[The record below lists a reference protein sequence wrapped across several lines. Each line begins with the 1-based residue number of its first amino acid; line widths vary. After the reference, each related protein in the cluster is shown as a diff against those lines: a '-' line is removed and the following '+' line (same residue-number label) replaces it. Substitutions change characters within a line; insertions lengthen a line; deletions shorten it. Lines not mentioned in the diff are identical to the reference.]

1 MGMISFTMNKFRETG
16 RLINMQI
23 ACLIIL
29 VVFALPACGRKLQP
43 MPPVPDDPVVI
54 QSVKTDGA
62 AIVIKAKVNA
72 DDSDISL
79 LGKPQGICPQC
90 EDDLI
95 KKITMHT
102 PKGTVILRD
111 EKPED
116 PCMVYRILLEKGDVR
131 WTTPARVY
139 CK

>member
-1 MGMISFTMNKFRETG
+1 METSSFIINIFRKTSWLKN
-16 RLINMQI
+16 RQL
-23 ACLIIL
+23 ACLFIL
-29 VVFALPACGRKLQP
+29 LVFALPACGRKLQP
-43 MPPVPDDPVVI
+43 LPPVADLPVVI

-62 AIVIKAKVNA
+62 AIIIKAKVNTDDA
-72 DDSDISL
+72 DITL
-79 LGKPQGICPQC
+79 LGKPQGLCPQC

-95 KKITMHT
+95 KKNKIHT

-116 PCMVYRILLEKGDVR
+116 SCMVYRILLEKGDVR
-131 WTTPARVY
+131 WSTPARVY

>member
-1 MGMISFTMNKFRETG
+1 MTFNKSTFGITG
-16 RLINMQI
+16 GLRSKHL
-23 ACLIIL
+23 ACLLIISA
-29 VVFALPACGRKLQP
+29 FALPACGRKLQP
-43 MPPVPDDPVVI
+43 LPPVADLPVVI

-62 AIVIKAKVNA
+62 AIVIKARINT
-72 DDSDISL
+72 DDADISL

-95 KKITMHT
+95 KKNTVHT
-102 PKGTVILRD
+102 SKGTVILRD

-131 WTTPARVY
+131 WSTPARVY